1 MRCVAGIDVGTG
13 FTKAAVVRQRPG
25 EAPELVAAASVRT
38 GARLEEAAHDAL
50 STALHNAHADEV
62 EVEYVATTGF
72 GRYSIAHR
80 DVQATEITSG
90 ARAAHF
96 FYPDVTTVL
105 DVGSQ
110 STRAISVGEGGRVV
124 KFKMNDKCAAGSGS
138 FIVRAAKYLQ
148 VDIEDVGDLALR
160 ATAPQPISSVCAVL
174 AESEIINHVS
184 AGVSIE
190 DIMRGIYDSLA
201 DRAAMLLKRAGHAG
215 PLVLIGGVARQRGL
229 VRALEDRLQV
239 EVRIPEATEYACAVG
254 AALLGLRRLEVTGGR
269 RAIA

>member
-1 MRCVAGIDVGTG
+1 VAILRKHNGG
-13 FTKAAVVRQRPG
+13 
-25 EAPELVAAASVRT
+25 APEIVATASVKT
-38 GARLEEAAHDAL
+38 GARLEEAAHEAL
-50 STALHNAHADEV
+50 TLARHDGHVDEA
-62 EVEYVATTGF
+62 EVDYVATTGF
-72 GRYSIAHR
+72 GRYSISQR

-90 ARAAHF
+90 ARAASF
-96 FYPDVTTVL
+96 FFPGESTVL

-110 STRAISVGEGGRVV
+110 STRAIKVGEGGRVLT
-124 KFKMNDKCAAGSGS
+124 FKMNDKCAAGSGS

-148 VDIEDVGDLALR
+148 VDIETVGDLALR
-160 ATAPQPISSVCAVL
+160 ATSPQPISSVCAVL

-201 DRAAMLLKRAGHAG
+201 DRAAMLLKRAGHSG

-239 EVRIPEATEYACAVG
+239 EVRIPEATEHACAVG
-254 AALLGLRRLEVTGGR
+254 AALLGLRRLERNGDR
-269 RAIA
+269 RALA